1 MVTPVGAVTTS
12 GRVSDTHVSPQFA
25 CARSNSVRSVLGR
38 ALGLVVFVGL
48 GLIPS
53 WAITGTA
60 IGAETEIT
68 FVELHH
74 ITAQDAIQFLRDTP
88 RLSVFVEDSTIRSLP
103 GKPRSLVIDG
113 TAPQTAELIK
123 TIRSFE
129 NLEIRDRIEMRPVRI
144 HYATVGLILE
154 SLSASGICQVWH
166 RTEETRTDQTKQGNK
181 TVTHSYK
188 RAVYAKYQAAKG
200 SSLRNSS
207 VPEYPYVIEIPHVD
221 PIEIPPVNLGTG
233 YAQTSFSLDFPTSP
247 STEERNRILVV
258 GTPEHLVRI
267 ESYIRELDQPARQIM
282 VECQIIELNANSLSD
297 LGIDVLSGGQRHNS
311 ISFST
316 PLPGDPIIQPSDAF
330 RAIEQAGLSFLFD
343 DQQVRQSGKFLAG
356 IHALIRDGEAVIKAR
371 PKLYTLDDRQN
382 VLHIGSEVP
391 TFESTAVARDVS
403 GGNFVEEINRIAK
416 QYVGI
421 TVNVRPRISGP
432 EANEV
437 SMLVDIQVNDI
448 VSRDR
453 VFEEDL
459 LGVPTVAVR
468 SFRGQARV
476 SNHRPLILGGL
487 IREAEGVSGTSA
499 PLLGDLPW
507 IGDWM
512 GRKTKR
518 RERTEIILVLT
529 PHIISERG
537 VDPVATPKESLHFDT
552 FNSVLFNDR
561 YMLKGR
567 DLVGLDPISR
577 TPVESFTAEQ
587 VLDLTLLNIV
597 KSRELVKKL
606 QILQEYLPEE
616 ALRLSL
622 YRRTYPEKSVRYWS
636 KEQQKIFFQA
646 AAIVVENIKSL
657 NPGLDYDEIVTSR
670 REIVLPTSPYHVSLS
685 YEKLKPFYEKGGEV
699 LMRNGGEPLSLATLD
714 GLRSVNHKD
723 LREFGEFVR
732 LAGRS
737 PEQHGQF
744 KSELVQYYHTAFP
757 EGDPVADLPY
767 PSFFRALGKSGIDF
781 LGVAT
786 YLQAKLDSQYTTEP
800 PKFGLLELDLERF
813 ATKNSSLSELADR
826 LQDLENRW
834 RELNTSSRRPVRGL

>member
-1 MVTPVGAVTTS
+1 MSPRSLEVPPPTT
-12 GRVSDTHVSPQFA
+12 
-25 CARSNSVRSVLGR
+25 
-38 ALGLVVFVGL
+38 ALGARLTSRASSSSRRWLLLLAVAFTAVGL
-48 GLIPS
+48 GAFGGSRPVVAQTTL
-53 WAITGTA
+53 
-60 IGAETEIT
+60 T

-74 ITAQDAIQFLRDTP
+74 ITAEDAVQFLRDTP
-88 RLSVFVEDSTIRSLP
+88 RLSTHVESGVVRTLP
-103 GKPRSLVIDG
+103 GKPHSLLLDADPP
-113 TAPQTAELIK
+113 TTDELIK
-123 TIRSFE
+123 TIRSYE
-129 NLEIRDRIEMRPVRI
+129 NLEIRGRIQMKPVRI
-144 HYATVGLILE
+144 HYASIGLVLE
-154 SLSASGICQVWH
+154 SLSASSVCQVWH
-166 RTEETRTDQTKQGNK
+166 RTEETRTDQTKQGNQ
-181 TVTHSYK
+181 TITHQYT
-188 RAVYAKYQAAKG
+188 RAVYAKYDAAKG
-200 SSLRNSS
+200 SEFRSVSL
-207 VPEYPYVIEIPHVD
+207 PEYPYVIEIPHVD
-221 PIEIPPVNLGTG
+221 PIDIPPVNLGTG
-233 YAQTSFSLDFPTSP
+233 YSESSFSLDFPNSP
-247 STEERNRILVV
+247 STEERNRVLVV
-258 GTPEHLVRI
+258 GTPDHIERI
-267 ESYIRELDQPARQIM
+267 EEYISELDQPARQIM
-282 VECQIIELNANSLSD
+282 VECQIIELNANSLKD

-311 ISFST
+311 ISFAS
-316 PLPGDPIIQPSDAF
+316 PQPGSPIPQPSDAF
-330 RAIEQAGLSFLFD
+330 RPIEQAGLSFLFD

-356 IHALIRDGEAVIKAR
+356 IHALIRDGEAVVKAR

-391 TFESTAVARDVS
+391 TFESTSVNRDVS
-403 GGNFVEEINRIAK
+403 GGVFVEEVSRVAK

-459 LGVPTVAVR
+459 LGVPTIAVR

-487 IREAEGVSGTSA
+487 IRESEDVSGTRV

-507 IGDWM
+507 VGDWM

-577 TPVESFTAEQ
+577 TPVESFTPEQ
-587 VLDLTLLNIV
+587 VLDLTLLSIV

-606 QILQEYLPEE
+606 RILEEYLPEE
-616 ALRLSL
+616 AMRLSL
-622 YRRTYPEKSVRYWS
+622 YRRTFPERSVRYWS

-657 NPGLDYDEIVTSR
+657 NPGLTYDEIVTPR

-699 LMRNGGEPLSLATLD
+699 IMRDGGEPLRVETLEA
-714 GLRSVNHKD
+714 LRTASEKD
-723 LREFGEFVR
+723 LREFAEFVR
-732 LAGRS
+732 LAGRT

-744 KSELVQYYHTAFP
+744 RTELIQYYRSLFP
-757 EGDPVADLPY
+757 NGDPVEDLPY
-767 PSFFRALGKSGIDF
+767 PVFFRALAKQGIDF
-781 LGVAT
+781 LGIAT
-786 YLQAKLDSQYTTEP
+786 YLQYKLDSQYAAAP
-800 PKFGLLELDLERF
+800 PKLGMLELDLEQFLERN
-813 ATKNSSLSELADR
+813 TSLSEIADR
-826 LQDLENRW
+826 LQDLDSRW
-834 RELNTSSRRPVRGL
+834 RELNSSAQRPVRGL